1 MVEITEE
8 NLNDLKFDGII
19 VEVPKCKQPDGAH
32 NDISFIFECAYYSQ
46 GKHGY
51 SEKGVNPNN
60 SAFFSIAYNHFYLP
74 KGLFF
79 NSTSRLTLEGA
90 FHYKDRYRYYKFENM
105 EEFCKWYLDYIKPQE
120 QKTWSQEKCGTNTPP
135 TCVPENPS
143 VGNKKK
149 QTRREKYKDI
159 LTILELNDFIHD
171 TKDMMTNVK
180 NGHDPHTFEMLCK
193 QLERCYNRLDEFLD
207 EEI

>member
-8 NLNDLKFDGII
+8 NLNDLKFDGIVI
-19 VEVPKCKQPDGAH
+19 KAYSDG
-32 NDISFIFECAYYSQ
+32 NIQFVFECAWRTDGKRSYIKAGQCESHDSSFYSLSYDP
-46 GKHGY
+46 K
-51 SEKGVNPNN
+51 SEYCNKGV
-60 SAFFSIAYNHFYLP
+60 Y
-74 KGLFF
+74 F
-79 NSTSRLTLEGA
+79 NSSTRLSFNLMFED
-90 FHYKDRYRYYKFENM
+90 FNKRSYKLYKFDTM

-135 TCVPENPS
+135 TCIPEKPS

-149 QTRREKYKDI
+149 QARREKYKDI

-207 EEI
+207 EEIQ